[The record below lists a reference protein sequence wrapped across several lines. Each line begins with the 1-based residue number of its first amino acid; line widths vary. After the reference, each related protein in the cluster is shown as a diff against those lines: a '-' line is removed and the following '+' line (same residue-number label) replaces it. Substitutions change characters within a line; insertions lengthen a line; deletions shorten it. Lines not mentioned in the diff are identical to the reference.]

1 MIVLSYQPK
10 TFREYKKAIRY
21 AIENGADIIEVRCE
35 KLNEKELLKILS
47 EKSLPKILTYRINQF
62 SYSKIKDA
70 SKKYRIALQH
80 DVEFIDVDINLG
92 KSFINKLKKEI
103 KGTKLILSYHN
114 YEKTPKLKYLIQILE
129 YSKKFSADYYKIVTF
144 ANSVIDNYWILKLL
158 EIATK
163 KGINLIS
170 HCMGEYGKAGRFL
183 SYKNGSSFFYSS
195 YNSNRQTADGQIP
208 LDILNQIFK
217 IKQLYPSTR
226 VYGIIGNPLKQSK
239 SWLFHNFGFQI
250 TKSNAIYLNFPI
262 DDLPEFIYHF
272 KNYIR
277 GLSITIPFKEEIL
290 SIPNISSKIIKE
302 IGSANTALFK
312 DSKPILFNT
321 DYLGFKEIVK
331 KEKQLQNSKVL
342 VIGAGGSARTVI
354 YTLKK
359 FKNEIFVINRNFNRA
374 KNLAE
379 EMEVE
384 AINQKKKFDY
394 NFDVVV
400 NTTPGNNLFLLNLFK
415 KIIGNQNIKLVVDLD
430 LNFKESKLLS
440 ICKSKKIRTING
452 FEFFIAQAVHQ
463 FKIFTGKNIPLR
475 KVKKFV
481 LENYEKQF

>member
-10 TFREYKKAIRY
+10 NFREFKKALRY
-21 AIENGADIIEVRCE
+21 AIENNADLIEVRGE

-47 EKSLPKILTYRINQF
+47 EKSLPKIFTYRINQF

-70 SKKYRIALQH
+70 SKKYRVALQH
-80 DVEFIDVDINLG
+80 NVEFIDVDINLG

-103 KGTKLILSYHN
+103 KNTKFILSYHN
-114 YEKTPKLKYLIQILE
+114 YEKTPKLKILVQILE
-129 YSKKFSADYYKIVTF
+129 YSRKISADYYKIVTF
-144 ANSVIDNYWILKLL
+144 ANSIIDNYSVLKLL
-158 EIATK
+158 EVANR
-163 KGINLIS
+163 KGIRLIS
-170 HCMGEYGKAGRFL
+170 HCMGEYGKSGRFL
-183 SYKNGSSFFYSS
+183 SYKNGSIFFYSS
-195 YNSNRQTADGQIP
+195 YNSNKQTAEGQIP
-208 LDILNQIFK
+208 LESLNKFFK

-226 VYGIIGNPLKQSK
+226 VYGIVGNPLKQSK

-250 TKSNAIYLNFPI
+250 TKSNAIYINFPVN
-262 DDLPEFIYHF
+262 DLPEFIYYF
-272 KNYIR
+272 KTYLR
-277 GLSITIPFKEEIL
+277 GLSVTIPFKEEIL
-290 SIPNISSKIIKE
+290 SVPNISSEIIKK

-331 KEKQLQNSKVL
+331 KERLLKNSRIL

-359 FKNEIFVINRNFNRA
+359 FKNEIFIINRTFERA
-374 KNLAE
+374 LNLAN
-379 EMEVE
+379 EMEVT
-384 AINQKKKFDY
+384 AIHQRKKFDY
-394 NFDVVV
+394 EFDVVV

-415 KIIGNQNIKLVVDLD
+415 RIVGQSKPKLVVDFD
-430 LNFKESKLLS
+430 LNFKESRLLS
-440 ICKSKKIRTING
+440 ICKSNKIKTISG

-463 FKIFTGKNIPLR
+463 FKIFTGKNISLR

>member
-10 TFREYKKAIRY
+10 NFREFKKALRY
-21 AIENGADIIEVRCE
+21 AIENDAEIFEVRGE
-35 KLNEKELLKILS
+35 KLSEKELIKILT
-47 EKSLPKILTYRINQF
+47 EKPLPKIFTYRINQF

-80 DVEFIDVDINLG
+80 NVEFIDVDINLG

-103 KGTKLILSYHN
+103 KETKLILSYHN
-114 YEKTPKLKYLIQILE
+114 YEKTPKLKHLIQILD
-129 YSKKFSADYYKIVTF
+129 YSRKISADYYKIVTF
-144 ANSVIDNYWILKLL
+144 ANSVIDNYSILKLL
-158 EIATK
+158 EIASR
-163 KGINLIS
+163 KGIKLIS

-183 SYKNGSSFFYSS
+183 SYKNGSLFFYSS
-195 YNSNRQTADGQIP
+195 YNSNKQTADGQIS
-208 LDILNQIFK
+208 LDILNKIFN

-250 TKSNAIYLNFPI
+250 TKSNAIYLNFPTN
-262 DDLPEFIYHF
+262 DLSEFIYHF

-290 SIPNISSKIIKE
+290 NIPNISSSLIKE

-331 KEKQLQNSKVL
+331 KEKRLQNSKVL
-342 VIGAGGSARTVI
+342 VIGAGGSARTVV

-359 FKNEIFVINRNFNRA
+359 FKNEIFIINRNYDRA
-374 KNLAE
+374 KNLAD
-379 EMEVE
+379 EMEIE

-394 NFDVVV
+394 NFDVII
-400 NTTPGNNLFLLNLFK
+400 NTTPGNNLFLINLFK
-415 KIIGNQNIKLVVDLD
+415 KIISQQKPKLVVDLD

-440 ICKSKKIRTING
+440 MCKSNKIKTING
-452 FEFFIAQAVHQ
+452 FEFFVAQAVHQ
-463 FKIFTGKNIPLR
+463 FKIFTGKNISLR